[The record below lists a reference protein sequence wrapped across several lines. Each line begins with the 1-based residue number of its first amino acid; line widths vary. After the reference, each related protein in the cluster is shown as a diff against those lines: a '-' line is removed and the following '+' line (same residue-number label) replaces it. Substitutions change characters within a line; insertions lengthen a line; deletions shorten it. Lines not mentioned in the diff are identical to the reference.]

1 MSMKWADSLI
11 RIAQHEVETL
21 QKRVGEITE
30 RRMACERRLS
40 AMHEEAQDEAQRART
55 DPDAGWYQAGYMKG
69 WRVMR
74 EQLLAQI
81 AVLKTEEAGARDALT
96 RAFEELKKFEHVAEM
111 ARLSDAKELAK
122 RESAAMDEMGLRK
135 ATGRER

>member
-11 RIAQHEVETL
+11 RIAKHEVETL

-30 RRMACERRLS
+30 RRMTSERRLQS
-40 AMHEEAQDEAQRART
+40 MHAEAQDEAQRART

-74 EQLLAQI
+74 EQLIEQI
-81 AVLKTEEAGARDALT
+81 AALKVEEAGARDALSK
-96 RAFEELKKFEHVAEM
+96 AFEELKKFEHVAEV
-111 ARLSDAKELAK
+111 ARLADAKEQAK

-135 ATGRER
+135 AGGR

>member
-1 MSMKWADSLI
+1 MSAKWAQSLI
-11 RIAQHEVETL
+11 RIAKHEVETL
-21 QKRVGEITE
+21 QKRVGEITA
-30 RRMACERRLS
+30 RRMDCERRVEKMN
-40 AMHEEAQDEAQRART
+40 AEAQDETERARH

-81 AVLKTEEAGARDALT
+81 ADLKAEEAGARDALT

-111 ARLSDAKELAK
+111 ARLSDAKEEAR
-122 RESAAMDEMGLRK
+122 RETAAMDEMGLRK
-135 ATGRER
+135 ATGG

>member
-11 RIAQHEVETL
+11 RIAKHEVETL

-30 RRMACERRLS
+30 RRMGCERRLES
-40 AMHEEAQDEAQRART
+40 MHAEAQDEAQRART

-74 EQLLAQI
+74 EQLVEQI
-81 AVLKTEEAGARDALT
+81 AALGVEEAGARDALSK
-96 RAFEELKKFEHVAEM
+96 AFEELKKFEHVAEV
-111 ARLSDAKELAK
+111 ARLAELKEQAK

-135 ATGRER
+135 AMGR

>member
-11 RIAQHEVETL
+11 RIAKHEVETL

-30 RRMACERRLS
+30 RRMTCERRLK
-40 AMHEEAQDEAQRART
+40 AMHAEAADEAERAKS

-74 EQLLAQI
+74 EQLNAQI
-81 AVLKTEEAGARDALT
+81 AALTVEETGARDALGK
-96 RAFEELKKFEHVAEM
+96 AFEELKKFEHVAEV
-111 ARLSDAKELAK
+111 ARLAELKEQGR

-135 ATGRER
+135 ATGR

>member
-11 RIAQHEVETL
+11 RIAKHEVETL
-21 QKRVGEITE
+21 QKRVGEITS
-30 RRMACERRLS
+30 RRLACERRLE
-40 AMHEEAQDEAQRART
+40 AMHAEAADEAERAKS

-74 EQLLAQI
+74 EQLNTQI
-81 AVLKTEEAGARDALT
+81 AALKVEEAGARDALSK
-96 RAFEELKKFEHVAEM
+96 AFEELKKFEHVAEI
-111 ARLSDAKELAK
+111 ARLAEAKEMAK

-135 ATGRER
+135 AAGH

>member
-55 DPDAGWYQAGYMKG
+55 DPEAGWYQAGYMKG

-74 EQLLAQI
+74 EQLMVQI
-81 AVLKTEEAGARDALT
+81 EALGKEEAGARDALAK
-96 RAFEELKKFEHVAEM
+96 AFEELKKFEHVAEM
-111 ARLSDAKELAK
+111 ARLEDMKEQGR
-122 RESAAMDEMGLRK
+122 RETAAMDEMGLRK
-135 ATGRER
+135 A